1 MDLQDTILK
10 INELQKTEKQL
21 YATLTQN
28 AQQVALGKTNVFTEQ
43 DIKQITDQINS
54 LSTARVNLY
63 NTLSDL
69 YKSQITSESTMKKSI
84 DQQTETLQLLEKEL
98 NKAKKKMTELKDDKL
113 NHLKMIEITTY
124 YSKQYDA
131 QKQLMQLIAAFGICL
146 FISMYLQFNLLTT
159 LIVIVGILW
168 IGYRIIN
175 MSMRDNENYD
185 EFNFFPKPSTSGN
198 GDNPIGFHAK
208 GLGLSNVC
216 IGSICCNE
224 GTIWDDKLGCVVKT
238 VEK

>member
-1 MDLQDTILK
+1 MDLQDTIRK
-10 INELQKTEKQL
+10 INELQNTEKQL

-28 AQQVALGKTNVFTEQ
+28 AQQVALGKTNVFTEG

-54 LSTARVNLY
+54 LSAARVNLY

-69 YKSQITSESTMKKSI
+69 YKSQINSESTMKKSI

-98 NKAKKKMTELKDDKL
+98 NKSKKKMSALKDDKL

-131 QKQLMQLIAAFGICL
+131 QKQLMQLIAVFGICL
-146 FISMYLQFNLLTT
+146 FVSMYFQLGILTT

-175 MSMRDNENYD
+175 MSMRDSENYD
-185 EFNFFPKPSTSGN
+185 EFNFYPKPSTSGSE
-198 GDNPIGFHAK
+198 DHPIGFHAK
-208 GLGLSNVC
+208 GLGLKNLC
-216 IGSICCNE
+216 IGSVCCNE
-224 GTIWDDKLGCVVKT
+224 GTNWDSKLGCVVNKS
-238 VEK
+238 